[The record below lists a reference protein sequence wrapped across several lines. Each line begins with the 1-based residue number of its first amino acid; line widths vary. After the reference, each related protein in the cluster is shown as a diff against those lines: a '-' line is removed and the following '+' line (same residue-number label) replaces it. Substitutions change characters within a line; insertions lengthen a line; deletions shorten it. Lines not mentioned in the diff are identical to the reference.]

1 MTAAVSAVDTRP
13 ASDEDAYLSIRN
25 LNKTYPKTETPA
37 VNDVN
42 LDVERGKLIAL
53 LGPSGCGKTT
63 TLRMVAGLLEPTS
76 GGIVVNGKDVV
87 STPVHKRGMGMVF
100 QSYALFPH
108 MTVAENVAFGL
119 QMQKKRKSDVP
130 GLVSEALDMVQ
141 LGHLSARKPS
151 ELSGGQQQRVALA
164 RALVIKPTLLLLD
177 EPLSNLDAKLREAMR
192 HEIKEIQRRSG
203 TTTLFVTHDQ
213 DEALDMADRIAI
225 LNNGEIE
232 QYGAPTAVYD
242 KPASRFVANFVGK
255 ANFLEATDV
264 QSVAQ
269 GRYTVVSPTFG
280 RMEVAG
286 TEDLDTARA
295 VMVVRPHRIDVAHAE
310 KADAAGAPAVVG
322 RVTGSA
328 YTGNVQSYEI
338 QVPEGPRIR
347 VDQLTDA
354 ARGWRVDDEVS
365 VSFDPDEVFLVTDG

>member
-1 MTAAVSAVDTRP
+1 MTAATDTMDTKRP
-13 ASDEDAYLSIRN
+13 SSTEAHLSIRH
-25 LNKTYPKTETPA
+25 LNKMYPRTETPA
-37 VNDVN
+37 VNDVS
-42 LDVERGKLIAL
+42 LDVERGKLVAL

-63 TLRMVAGLLEPTS
+63 TLRMVAGLLEPSS
-76 GGIVVNGKDVV
+76 GEIVVDGKDVV

-108 MTVAENVAFGL
+108 MTVSENVAFGP
-119 QMQKKRKSDVP
+119 QMQKKRKSEVP

-164 RALVIKPTLLLLD
+164 RALVIQPTLLLLD

-192 HEIKEIQRRSG
+192 HEIKEIQRKSG

-232 QYGAPTAVYD
+232 QYDAPNTVYD
-242 KPASRFVANFVGK
+242 RPASRFVANFVGK
-255 ANFLEATDV
+255 ANFLEV
-264 QSVAQ
+264 LEVRKVSE
-269 GRYTVVSPTFG
+269 GRYQVVSPTFG
-280 RMEVAG
+280 KMEAAG
-286 TEDLDTARA
+286 ADDLDTTRA
-295 VMVVRPHRIDVAHAE
+295 VMVVRPHRITVAPAE
-310 KADAAGAPAVVG
+310 RARTATAPAVVG
-322 RVTGSA
+322 RVVGSA

-338 QVPEGPRIR
+338 QVPDGPRIR

-354 ARGWRVDDEVS
+354 ARGWRVGDEVS
-365 VSFDPDEVFLVTDG
+365 VSFDPGEVFLVAER